1 MKKIFILAAFA
12 VAALASC
19 QKNEVIDV
27 KQNEIKFSVVT
38 ENQTKAEEVF
48 CANNIMESF
57 TVTGTYTKDES
68 TSWYFKD
75 DVINYNNVDSKWVNA
90 TNTRY
95 WSADGSH
102 TFYAIVNGNMTTAET
117 PEPPTVSFTP
127 ETDVEK
133 QKDLLYAVATGKTKV
148 ATPIDL
154 NFRHALSQIEFRAKN
169 TNTNLYVEISGVRVG
184 QTPGKGTFT
193 YPADATD
200 ANFENHT
207 QGTVADPALNT
218 GTWTVNTATDYTV
231 TFDAIPVA
239 GNSTPVNL
247 TISTDANGN
256 TRDFSRSMLLLPTPA
271 TTAWD
276 PAATAATYNGTYL
289 AVKCK
294 IYNVAGNAV
303 NKDTDALLYDNW
315 AVMPVSFTW
324 EPGKKYI
331 YTFVFGN
338 GNGGY
343 TDDPEDPQPV
353 LTPIDYTVTVDD
365 FQLGYNADVEMK
377 F

>member
-48 CANNIMESF
+48 CANKIMESF
-57 TVTGTYTKDES
+57 KVTGTYTKDAT

-75 DVINYNNVDSKWVNA
+75 DIINYVDSKWVNA

-95 WSADGSH
+95 WSADGTH
-102 TFYAIVNGNMTTAET
+102 TFYAIVNGTMITAET
-117 PEPPTVSFTP
+117 PAPPTVSFTP
-127 ETDVEK
+127 ETTVAD

-148 ATPIDL
+148 ATLINL

-169 TNTNLYVEISGVRVG
+169 TNTNLYVEISGVKVG
-184 QTPGKGTFT
+184 QTPGEGTFT

-200 ANFENHT
+200 ANFADHT
-207 QGTVADPALNT
+207 QGTVANPALNT
-218 GTWTVNTATDYTV
+218 GTWAVNTATDYTV
-231 TFDAIPVA
+231 TFDAIPVV
-239 GNSTPVNL
+239 GDNTPVDL
-247 TISTDANGN
+247 TISTDANDN
-256 TRDFSRSMLLLPTPA
+256 TRAFLRSMLLLPTPA
-271 TTAWD
+271 TTAWA
-276 PAATAATYNGTYL
+276 PAVTAATYDGTYL

-303 NKDTDALLYDNW
+303 DTNTDAVLYDNW

-324 EPGKKYI
+324 DPGKKYI
-331 YTFVFGN
+331 YTFVFGD

-343 TDDPEDPQPV
+343 TDDPNNPQPV

-365 FQLGYNADVEMK
+365 FQLGYNEDVEME